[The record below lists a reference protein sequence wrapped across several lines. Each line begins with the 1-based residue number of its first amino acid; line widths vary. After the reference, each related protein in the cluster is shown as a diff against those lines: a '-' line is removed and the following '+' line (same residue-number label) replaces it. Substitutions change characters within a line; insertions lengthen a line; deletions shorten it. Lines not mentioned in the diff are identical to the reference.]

1 MSLSCLQVK
10 GNQGFSNA
18 AYGDI
23 KLQPTAADPCT
34 NPPLHEIY
42 VIVCCKGGFVFATH
56 KGNLGSLYFPI
67 KLMYFNTKN

>member
-23 KLQPTAADPCT
+23 KLQPTAADPYDPILYMEYMEPT
-34 NPPLHEIY
+34 VP
-42 VIVCCKGGFVFATH
+42 CKGRGRA
-56 KGNLGSLYFPI
+56 GEP
-67 KLMYFNTKN
+67 